1 MYKGFSHF
9 TKKIVAIKKINKKND
24 NVNNNEEE
32 DENKIK
38 EEFF

>member
-1 MYKGFSHF
+1 
-9 TKKIVAIKKINKKND
+9 VAIKKINKKND